1 MSLTGTL
8 KRNYETTFEI
18 DTSDTSTPS
27 WAQLKGFT
35 NFSKAM
41 NEVVEQ
47 FAFLDENGWGRSEV
61 VGAQP
66 TVTLTGKRLVGDT
79 AQDFIFAKQ
88 YGSFGDRHVSYK
100 MTKDGKVLT
109 GDCTLANIDDGG
121 GDAQALD
128 EVSVTI
134 HFNGA
139 PTITNAQ

>member
-1 MSLTGTL
+1 MALSGEL

-18 DTSDTSTPS
+18 DTSATSTPS

-47 FAFLDENGWGRSEV
+47 FAFLDEDGWGRSEV

-66 TVTLTGKRLVGDT
+66 TIELTGKRIVGDT
-79 AQDFIFAKQ
+79 AQDFIFDKQ
-88 YGSFGDRHVSYK
+88 YTLGSRHVSYK

-121 GDAQALD
+121 GDAQALG
-128 EVSVTI
+128 EVSLTI

-139 PTITNAQ
+139 PEVSDAT